1 MKQRQGLGA
10 FIRPLLR
17 NPILLLFI
25 SEAAVFALSIW
36 LACGAPHPLGQ
47 RHLTHILLY
56 GAVML
61 MAQGSMGL
69 YSRHQR
75 AKLIGVVLR
84 AIAAIIG
91 GSMAIG
97 LIAFTV
103 RNLNIT
109 PGVVAIAG
117 LLALSFVAT
126 IRLIFEH
133 MTDGAL
139 FRKRVL
145 VLGAGCSARTIAR
158 MKGRIDEWGFV
169 VKGYVFFP
177 GDMTSKEVGP
187 VVQPGEDLVTYCKRE
202 DIEEIVVAL
211 DDAKHQIP
219 FQWLLDARCA
229 GIPVCRLIDFLER
242 ETGKVCIDIAHPS
255 WIIFSDGFRQS
266 AWKKLLSRLFDI
278 GFALTLL
285 LLASPV
291 MLIAALVIKVTEGVK
306 APVFYSQNRV
316 GLQGRL
322 FKINKFRSMRVDAE
336 KNGAQWAEKKD
347 PRVTAFGN
355 FMRKTRIDE
364 LPQLINVLRGDMAVV
379 GPRPERPEF
388 VEKLEQKIPYY
399 RERHAVKPG
408 VTGWAQLSYPYGASE
423 RDSLEKLQ
431 YDLFYIKNHK
441 LRFDLLI
448 VLQTV
453 ETVLWGKGR

>member
-1 MKQRQGLGA
+1 MSKRKGPGA
-10 FIRPLLR
+10 LIRPFLR

-25 SEAAVFALSIW
+25 CETVLFAFSIW
-36 LACGAPHPLGQ
+36 LACGAHRPLTEKHWV
-47 RHLTHILLY
+47 HLVIY
-56 GAVML
+56 SSIML

-75 AKLIGVVLR
+75 AKLIGVMMR
-84 AIAAIIG
+84 AIAAIAG

-97 LIAFTV
+97 LIAFAV
-103 RNLNIT
+103 RDLDIR
-109 PGVVAIAG
+109 PAVVAVSG
-117 LLALSFVAT
+117 LLSLSFVAT

-139 FRKRVL
+139 FRRKVL
-145 VLGAGCSARTIAR
+145 VLGAGTSARRVAQL
-158 MKGRIDEWGFV
+158 KGRIDEWGFIV
-169 VKGYVFFP
+169 HGFVFFP
-177 GDMTSKEVGP
+177 GDTLSKEVGP
-187 VVQPGEDLVTYCKRE
+187 LVDPGEDLAEYCRRE
-202 DIEEIVVAL
+202 DIEEIVVAM
-211 DDAKHQIP
+211 DDPKHQLP
-219 FQWLLDARCA
+219 FQWLLDARVT

-242 ETGKVCIDIAHPS
+242 ETGKVCIDVAHPG
-255 WIIFSDGFRQS
+255 WIIFSDGFKQS
-266 AWKKLLSRLFDI
+266 AWKKLLSRIFDI

-285 LLASPV
+285 FFASPF
-291 MLIAALVIKVTEGVK
+291 MLGAALIIKLTEGIR
-306 APVFYSQNRV
+306 APVIYSQNRV
-316 GLQGRL
+316 GFRGKL
-322 FKINKFRSMRVDAE
+322 FKIYKFRSMRVDAE
-336 KNGAQWAEKKD
+336 KNGAQWASKKD
-347 PRVTAFGN
+347 PRVTTFGN
-355 FMRKTRIDE
+355 FMRKTRVDE
-364 LPQLINVLRGDMAVV
+364 LPQLFNVLKGDMAVV

-388 VEKLEQKIPYY
+388 VNNLEQMIPYY

-431 YDLFYIKNHK
+431 YDLYYIKNHR